1 MAASICQTLDG
12 LAAAQ
17 LEIQRRLNRKF
28 NALLRLSQ
36 LLEQLGDVTVL
47 FPNLSNLIPVVDID
61 FNTYESLRQNCQ
73 FLNLPPA
80 EGNAATAVQELR
92 RRVTDAYAVL
102 LRQLSNSPNFR
113 LGKIQEFLNKS
124 QGDVNMAFAI
134 AGDYLRCA
142 QAACNT
148 VGAVGS
154 TLQNIASAD
163 LQKEA
168 AAFTQNFVT
177 NGGKVLSQGAQIKYD
192 QTRATVDRLKEL
204 SADVGADVQATVG

>member
-1 MAASICQTLDG
+1 MAASPCQVLDG

-17 LEIQRRLNRKF
+17 VEVRRRLNRKF

-36 LLEQLGDVTVL
+36 LLEQLGDTTIL
-47 FPNLSNLIPVVDID
+47 FPNLSQLIPVVNID

-80 EGNAATAVQELR
+80 EGNAATAVQALR

-113 LGKIQEFLNKS
+113 LGKLQEFMNKA
-124 QGDVNMAFAI
+124 QGDMNMDFAI

-142 QAACNT
+142 QTACNT

-154 TLQNIASAD
+154 TLQDIADAD
-163 LQKEA
+163 IQKEA
-168 AAFTQNFVT
+168 ADFTSKFVT
-177 NGGKVLSQGAQIKYD
+177 NSGKVLSAGAQFKYD
-192 QTRATVDRLKEL
+192 QTAETIKHLKEL
-204 SADVGADVQATVG
+204 SVDVSADVSLAT